1 LIVFNFKKLVLLDIT
16 VTVGSSAQLCIIKA
30 VPWFRRLVAGLS
42 LQIPGFMPGS
52 VHVGFV
58 VDRVVLG
65 QIFLPSSLVSPV
77 TVILPWLC
85 ILIYITWGYEH

>member
-1 LIVFNFKKLVLLDIT
+1 VLLDIT

-42 LQIPGFMPGS
+42 LQIPGFVPGS

-65 QIFLPSSLVSPV
+65 QIFLPSSLVFPCQCHSPV
-77 TVILPWLC
+77 ALHSHICHL
-85 ILIYITWGYEH
+85 GDEH